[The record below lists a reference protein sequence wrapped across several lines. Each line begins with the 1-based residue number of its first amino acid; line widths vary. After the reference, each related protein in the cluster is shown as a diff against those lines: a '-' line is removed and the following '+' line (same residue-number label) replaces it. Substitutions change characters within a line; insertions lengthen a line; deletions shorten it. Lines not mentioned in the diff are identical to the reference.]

1 MADSSTEQSS
11 DRARSKITR
20 SKLDSEKYARLKAE
34 AKAPYKGLRIFIY
47 FAFGASGFIGA
58 VVFLA
63 RLAAGK
69 DITSD
74 FSNLAL
80 QIGLVAL
87 TIFLFRL
94 ENRES
99 R

>member
-11 DRARSKITR
+11 DLKRSKSTR
-20 SKLDSEKYARLKAE
+20 SKLDPEKYARLKAE

-69 DITSD
+69 DIASD
-74 FSNLAL
+74 LSNLAL
-80 QIGLVAL
+80 QMSLVAL

-94 ENRES
+94 ENKES